1 MEVRKTDFVPTTILW
16 VFAHPDDETLAA
28 GGSLA
33 QHREHDNH
41 VIIMTDGSASGA
53 RSQTGL
59 SVEAFVEARK
69 KECLAA
75 VKHAAVKEVTFP
87 GFRDGTL
94 TDAQAYGFI
103 KEHIMH
109 LGLAAETLRVKGPT
123 ARESGVHPDHAAIA
137 RALTR
142 LYKEG
147 VINDLREYA
156 ISFLLGQTTNG
167 PFFNQSYL
175 SSDLIIKN
183 RMIDEYYY
191 KNPSQGRYG
200 IGSISVPKAFQA
212 AKTTPERV
220 LKPV

>member
-1 MEVRKTDFVPTTILW
+1 MEVRETGFVPATILW

-28 GGSLA
+28 GESLA

-53 RSQTGL
+53 RSKTGL

-75 VKHAAVKEVTFP
+75 VKHAAVKEVTFA

-94 TDAQAYGFI
+94 TDAQVYSFV
-103 KEHIMH
+103 KEHIIH
-109 LGLAAETLRVKGPT
+109 LGLIAGTLRVKGPT
-123 ARESGVHPDHAAIA
+123 ARENGVHPDHAAIA

-147 VINDLREYA
+147 VIKDLREYA
-156 ISFLLGQTTNG
+156 ISFLTGQTTNG
-167 PFFNQSYL
+167 TFFNQSYS
-175 SSDLIIKN
+175 SSDLIIKS
-183 RMIDEYYY
+183 RMIDEYFY

-200 IGSISVPKAFQA
+200 IGSISVPAAFQA

>member
-1 MEVRKTDFVPTTILW
+1 MEVRKTGFVPATILW

-53 RSQTGL
+53 RSKTGL

-75 VKHAAVKEVTFP
+75 VKHAAVEEVTFA
-87 GFRDGTL
+87 GFKDGTL
-94 TDAQAYGFI
+94 TDFQVYSFV

-109 LGLAAETLRVKGPT
+109 LCIIAGTLRVKGPT
-123 ARESGVHPDHAAIA
+123 ARENGVHPDHAAIA
-137 RALTR
+137 RALAR

-147 VINDLREYA
+147 VISDLREYA
-156 ISFLLGQTTNG
+156 ISFLFGQATKAT
-167 PFFNQSYL
+167 FFNQSYS

-200 IGSISVPKAFQA
+200 IGSISVPAAFQA